1 MIADKENTNP
11 QVNNDMSVVVR
22 DAVEASRRCPQLN
35 TMWDLVGEKA
45 ALQEKYRDGNKKQQ
59 KMTKN
64 T

>member
-1 MIADKENTNP
+1 MQQKL
-11 QVNNDMSVVVR
+11 
-22 DAVEASRRCPQLN
+22 VEGVPQLN
-35 TMWDLVGEKA
+35 TMWDFVGEKA